1 MNPKITALIPTYR
14 RPHYLRRA
22 ILSVLQQTYTDLQVS
37 IFDNA
42 SGDTTAEVVTKLGE
56 NDARIKYHC
65 HQANIGSL
73 KNFKYAFNS
82 VTTPYFSV
90 LSDDDFLAK
99 DFYEQAITLLD
110 NNPQIMFV
118 IMDTL
123 SVDKDGALRGARKS
137 THKLSFYCDDNRL
150 DAFHAGDFPTTWT
163 AMVFRREVAEIYTNM
178 HDKYDI
184 AADMRFLVIA
194 VARYHFAYFSE
205 VGAFFSY
212 HDGSFSLARKN
223 YDLTHYAVQI
233 SRYIEIIKHDEIN
246 NHVKKRAFFY
256 MRKLLFA
263 HQRQPWNPLLQGI
276 KRAIKHHCSE
286 KAIDEVDSTHDIRDA
301 KEAGYTT
308 TSFILH
314 FFYHNQSI
322 KKVVRILFFRYY
334 SELKV
339 KRNAVMFEWQNGRY
353 KKQFSDVKNIIE

>member
-1 MNPKITALIPTYR
+1 
-14 RPHYLRRA
+14 
-22 ILSVLQQTYTDLQVS
+22 
-37 IFDNA
+37 
-42 SGDTTAEVVTKLGE
+42 
-56 NDARIKYHC
+56 
-65 HQANIGSL
+65 
-73 KNFKYAFNS
+73 
-82 VTTPYFSV
+82 
-90 LSDDDFLAK
+90 
-99 DFYEQAITLLD
+99 
-110 NNPQIMFV
+110 MFV

-256 MRKLLFA
+256 MKWKVLMIFEMLRKQVIPLLHSSYIFFITIKVSKKLFA
-263 HQRQPWNPLLQGI
+263 YYFF
-276 KRAIKHHCSE
+276 
-286 KAIDEVDSTHDIRDA
+286 DIIA
-301 KEAGYTT
+301 
-308 TSFILH
+308 S
-314 FFYHNQSI
+314 
-322 KKVVRILFFRYY
+322 
-334 SELKV
+334 
-339 KRNAVMFEWQNGRY
+339 
-353 KKQFSDVKNIIE
+353 